1 MTIFREIGD
10 ADVEQ
15 IVALWRT
22 CGLTREWND
31 PHKDIAFAR
40 LGGTSTILVAEAS
53 GRIIASVMAGHDGH
67 RGVLYYVAVDP
78 AFQRRGLG
86 TEAVRAA
93 EFWLRAHGVW
103 KINLLIRNENE
114 MVRGFY
120 ENLGYE
126 VSPVLGMGKWI
137 DRE

>member
-1 MTIFREIGD
+1 MTIFRDIGD
-10 ADVEQ
+10 ANVEQ
-15 IVALWRT
+15 VVALWRT

-31 PHKDIAFAR
+31 PYKDIAFAR
-40 LGGTSTILVAEAS
+40 SGGTSTILVAEAG
-53 GRIIASVMAGHDGH
+53 GRIVASVMAGHDGH

-78 AFQRRGLG
+78 AVQRQGLG
-86 TEAVRAA
+86 TQAVRAA

-120 ENLGYE
+120 EKLGYE
-126 VSPVLGMGKWI
+126 LSPVLGMGKRI
-137 DRE
+137 D

>member
-1 MTIFREIGD
+1 MTTFRQIED

-15 IVALWRT
+15 VVALWRV

-31 PHKDIAFAR
+31 PYKDIAFAR
-40 LGGTSTILVAEAS
+40 SGGTSTILVAGAS
-53 GRIIASVMAGHDGH
+53 GRIVASVMAGHDGH

-78 AFQRRGLG
+78 AFQRKGLG
-86 TEAVRAA
+86 SEAVRAA
-93 EFWLRAHGVW
+93 EIWLRERGVW
-103 KINLLIRNENE
+103 KINLLIRSENE

-120 ENLGYE
+120 EKLQYE